1 MVDEWNSLMADE
13 WNSRVDVL
21 YVYERL
27 HNALDCDDLARK
39 ISEMSSAMAHK
50 FTVDT
55 GVTAGVAL
63 GWDTQARSVRHG
75 GASFTLTDSEIIELA
90 AKTHPEKTNELAAY
104 LAGWRDDGRL
114 LDFDLDTWREGTW
127 REDEES
133 NG

>member
-1 MVDEWNSLMADE
+1 MADE

-27 HNALDCDDLARK
+27 HDALDCDDLARQ
-39 ISEMSSAMAHK
+39 ISDMSSEMAHN

-55 GVTAGVAL
+55 GVTVGVAL
-63 GWDTQARSVRHG
+63 GWDTQTRAVRNG
-75 GASFTLTDSEIIELA
+75 GASFSLTDSEVLKLA
-90 AKTHPEKTNELAAY
+90 AKTHPEKINELAAY
-104 LAGWRDDGRL
+104 LAGWRDDGRS